1 MKLQIGE
8 QMCTCHS
15 AYFYIIHHCIANSE
29 YSRVSMKAHIGDSR
43 GSVGLLSLCHHLCL
57 HFCAQHKIKS
67 GENRSLGYFTVMLM
81 FISSKFKITT
91 WVQGSQNI
99 SYLSL
104 NMSFGVGSYFSWGVF
119 GAGGRREAYDWKS
132 IFVFSCYCSA
142 EFPGKRRG
150 EFSAVVLY
158 FYKNLWPEFWP
169 HLHCMKFHCHPMN
182 NKCLSYSAEVFREC
196 NLLK

>member
-104 NMSFGVGSYFSWGVF
+104 NMSCWGRKLFLLRCVWGWRKEGSIWLKKQICLQLLLFSRISREET
-119 GAGGRREAYDWKS
+119 RR
-132 IFVFSCYCSA
+132 V
-142 EFPGKRRG
+142 
-150 EFSAVVLY
+150 
-158 FYKNLWPEFWP
+158 
-169 HLHCMKFHCHPMN
+169 
-182 NKCLSYSAEVFREC
+182 
-196 NLLK
+196 